1 MAGGAAGITAASS
14 AGNVKGAAGLMKDA
28 IIEMAKYDAINKL
41 KKSGFVEKTMQAM
54 LQPSDPHVIRYD
66 ELKTQLYA
74 ITTDAERLI
83 RIVEDESQDIERRIA
98 FLETTK
104 EELLAGADYSKCET
118 IDDMAGVYA
127 AHLIDRLGIWG

>member
-1 MAGGAAGITAASS
+1 
-14 AGNVKGAAGLMKDA
+14 MKDV
-28 IIEMAKYDAINKL
+28 IIEMAKCDVIEKL
-41 KKSGFVEKTMQAM
+41 KKSGIVEKTMQAM
-54 LQPSDPHVIRYD
+54 LQPPDPLVIQYD

-74 ITTDAERLI
+74 ITADAEKLI
-83 RIVEDESQDIERRIA
+83 RIVEDESQDMERRIA

>member
-1 MAGGAAGITAASS
+1 MAGGAAGITADSS
-14 AGNVKGAAGLMKDA
+14 AGDIKGAAGLMKDV
-28 IIEMAKYDAINKL
+28 IIEIAKHDTIKKL
-41 KKSGFVEKTMQAM
+41 KESGFIEKTMQAINRE
-54 LQPSDPHVIRYD
+54 PDPLAIQYD

-74 ITTDAERLI
+74 ITTDAEKLI
-83 RIVEDESQDIERRIA
+83 RIVEDESQDTERRIA

-118 IDDMAGVYA
+118 INDIADVYA

>member
-1 MAGGAAGITAASS
+1 
-14 AGNVKGAAGLMKDA
+14 MKDV
-28 IIEMAKYDAINKL
+28 IIEMAKCDAIEKL
-41 KKSGFVEKTMQAM
+41 KNPELQKKTMQAM
-54 LQPSDPHVIRYD
+54 LQPPDPLVIQYD

-74 ITTDAERLI
+74 ITADAEKLI

-118 IDDMAGVYA
+118 IEDMAGVYA

>member
-1 MAGGAAGITAASS
+1 
-14 AGNVKGAAGLMKDA
+14 MKDV
-28 IIEMAKYDAINKL
+28 IIEMAKYDAIEKL
-41 KKSGFVEKTMQAM
+41 KKTGIIEKTMQAM
-54 LQPSDPHVIRYD
+54 LQPPDPLAVQYD
-66 ELKTQLYA
+66 ELKTELYA
-74 ITTDAERLI
+74 ITTDAEKLI
-83 RIVEDESQDIERRIA
+83 RIVEDESQDMERRIA